1 MGIVVPMV
9 DTVEQA
15 RTAIA
20 AAKYPPAGN
29 RSIGGTIPALNFDAT
44 AGEYYEHA
52 NDEILVIL
60 QTESPEGIANADEI
74 YALPGVDAIFVGPN
88 DLLWQM
94 RAEDGTPPT
103 PDEFE
108 AALQAVLTA
117 GKKAGTPVGLHVQ
130 STEDVERR
138 VAEGWQFMALKSEL
152 KMMVQRADEDVRTLG
167 LSAADDLARY

>member
-1 MGIVVPMV
+1 
-9 DTVEQA
+9 
-15 RTAIA
+15 
-20 AAKYPPAGN
+20 
-29 RSIGGTIPALNFDAT
+29 
-44 AGEYYEHA
+44 
-52 NDEILVIL
+52 
-60 QTESPEGIANADEI
+60 
-74 YALPGVDAIFVGPN
+74 
-88 DLLWQM
+88 M